1 MGPNKRYL
9 KINKNYVYKIRK
21 LIHKETLIY
30 FYAEVDNKVSNNKGI
45 YLSSIL
51 EQGFNF
57 YDLLHSSAKNLLD
70 ETLFKN
76 YGFIL
81 KDSFY
86 VVKPN
91 NVIFENIEKTF
102 AEKLRLIGVKL
113 NNKFYLTNF
122 STNSLSFC
130 FRKEYIQLSCFLSR
144 RLKPIS
150 SLYRNNV
157 N

>member
-1 MGPNKRYL
+1 M
-9 KINKNYVYKIRK
+9 
-21 LIHKETLIY
+21 IHKETLIY
-30 FYAEVDNKVSNNKGI
+30 FYAEVDNKLSNNKVFNNKVYNI
-45 YLSSIL
+45 KKYISISL
-51 EQGFNF
+51 YKLFFDGLKGFNF

-113 NNKFYLTNF
+113 NDKFYLTNF

>member
-1 MGPNKRYL
+1 MPLITVLSQVQFLLSLWDLIKRYL
-9 KINKNYVYKIRK
+9 RINKNYVYKIRR

-30 FYAEVDNKVSNNKGI
+30 FYAEVDNKLSNNKGI

-113 NNKFYLTNF
+113 NDKFYLTNF

-130 FRKEYIQLSCFLSR
+130 FWC
-144 RLKPIS
+144 
-150 SLYRNNV
+150 
-157 N
+157 